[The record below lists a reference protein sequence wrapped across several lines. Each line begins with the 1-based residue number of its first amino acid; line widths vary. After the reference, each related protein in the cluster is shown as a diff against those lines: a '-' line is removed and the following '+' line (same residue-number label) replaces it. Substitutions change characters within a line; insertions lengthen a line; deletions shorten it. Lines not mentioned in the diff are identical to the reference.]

1 MYVVNLTIP
10 KSYSCSVVITLSPT
24 IRSHFIS
31 SLISLIKASFSI
43 SFFSTLPPGNSHI
56 KGRLIFSLLCAQRI
70 LLSEKIIA
78 PTTLIT
84 FFIRLTLQFKIILI
98 VILSKITKLYINQY

>member
-1 MYVVNLTIP
+1 M
-10 KSYSCSVVITLSPT
+10 
-24 IRSHFIS
+24 
-31 SLISLIKASFSI
+31 
-43 SFFSTLPPGNSHI
+43 
-56 KGRLIFSLLCAQRI
+56 
-70 LLSEKIIA
+70 LSEKIIA